1 MNRLN
6 KTESA
11 VFLYCRISISE
22 VSVFLIIKR
31 SQQLSFRNVDL
42 VKFLSVYRYSVD
54 ILFHILVLREYWVL
68 EASKSIAKSGAI
80 GRENCCTFC

>member
-31 SQQLSFRNVDL
+31 SQQLSFSHVDL
-42 VKFLSVYRYSVD
+42 VKFLSVYRCID
-54 ILFHILVLREYWVL
+54 IVLIFYFIFWSFGNIGFLRQAKAQLNLVL
-68 EASKSIAKSGAI
+68 
-80 GRENCCTFC
+80 